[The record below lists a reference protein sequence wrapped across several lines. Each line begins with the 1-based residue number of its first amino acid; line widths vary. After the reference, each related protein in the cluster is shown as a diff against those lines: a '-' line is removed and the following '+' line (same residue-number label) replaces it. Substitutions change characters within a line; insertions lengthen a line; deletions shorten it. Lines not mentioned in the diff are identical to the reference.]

1 MDVMDLKTFE
11 LNPKSWSW
19 WLEINEVYEDD
30 YSEVIYS
37 TSFIGGDFEDW
48 CMIPYSEWE
57 KIVFHDDAK
66 YEFKLYLG
74 SVKGVVKEY
83 TLKLKGKDEKN
94 YAVYFDM
101 EEV

>member
-1 MDVMDLKTFE
+1 M
-11 LNPKSWSW
+11 
-19 WLEINEVYEDD
+19 
-30 YSEVIYS
+30 
-37 TSFIGGDFEDW
+37 
-48 CMIPYSEWE
+48 
-57 KIVFHDDAK
+57 AK
-66 YEFKLYLG
+66 NKLLHQAQQNKKNEFKLYLG